1 MADTTPHQ
9 AQAIVVFR
17 KRFVTRG
24 TWMFGILSFLLCYTL
39 VREEFQIADFS
50 VWLMFLPIFL
60 GAGYVWA
67 VCMWRFFV
75 SQRLNIQIQPARSND
90 A

>member
-1 MADTTPHQ
+1 VSDTPPQ
-9 AQAIVVFR
+9 QPQAIAAFR

-24 TWMFGILSFLLCYTL
+24 TWMFGVLSFLLSYPL
-39 VREEFQIADFS
+39 MREEFQIADFS
-50 VWLMFLPIFL
+50 VWLLFFPIFL

-75 SQRLNIQIQPARSND
+75 SQRLNVQIQPARSND